1 MVRPKIAKEWFAKG
15 DKDIKNAE
23 FLLKSRRDL
32 ETVAFH
38 TQQAAEKYLKGFLI
52 AQGKELAMIHDL
64 VTLLRDAIELNSE
77 FIQFKEAVKEITN
90 FYFESRYPMGYEV
103 EYAEEEIKTAIA
115 QVKALIK
122 LITVKSSKAQRKK
135 RKTRS

>member
-1 MVRPKIAKEWFAKG
+1 MVKPKIAKEWFAKG
-15 DKDIKNAE
+15 NKDIKNAE
-23 FLLKSRRDL
+23 FLFKGRRDL

-38 TQQAAEKYLKGFLI
+38 IQQAAEKYLKGFLI

-64 VTLLRDAIELNSE
+64 VTLLRQAIEVDSE
-77 FIQFKEAVKEITN
+77 FIQFKAIVKEVTN

-103 EYAEEEIKTAIA
+103 EYEKEEIKTAIV
-115 QVKALIK
+115 QVKG
-122 LITVKSSKAQRKK
+122 LITLIESKVRKSRLQK

>member
-1 MVRPKIAKEWFAKG
+1 MVKLKIVKEWFTNG

-23 FLLKSRRDL
+23 FLFKGGRDL

-38 TQQAAEKYLKGFLI
+38 IQQAAEKYLKGFLI

-64 VTLLRDAIELNSE
+64 VTLLRNAIEADPE
-77 FIQFKEAVKEITN
+77 FIQFKDAVKQITN
-90 FYFESRYPMGYEV
+90 FYFESRYPMGYKV
-103 EYAEEEIKTAIA
+103 EYARGEIKTAIA
-115 QVKALIK
+115 QVNGLIALIEHK
-122 LITVKSSKAQRKK
+122 VGKRRPRK